1 MLEFNSVRRSTL
13 AKIAVTAFLVQ
24 GCAIFDSEN
33 GQVNK
38 EAASDSAYVIN
49 SSEGIVMTADEQC
62 LRTVSW
68 NSANNH
74 SKCGEVSASFTEP
87 QPQPVERPV
96 QQGSALVTFSG
107 RALFDFDSA
116 TLTGAGSE
124 QLDQLTSKLNSQD
137 EIKAIEIVGHADSV
151 GSDAYNQKLSE
162 NRADAVK
169 VHLQRSL
176 KTVTV
181 RSKGMGESAPIA
193 DNNTEAG
200 RRMNRRVDVN
210 IAAMVTK

>member
-1 MLEFNSVRRSTL
+1 MLEFNSVRRNTL
-13 AKIAVTAFLVQ
+13 AKIAVAVSLLQ
-24 GCAIFDSEN
+24 GCATIDSDN
-33 GQVNK
+33 GQINK
-38 EAASDSAYVIN
+38 AAASDSGYVTN
-49 SSEGIVMTADEQC
+49 SAEGIVMTSDEHC

-68 NSANNH
+68 SSENSL

-87 QPQPVERPV
+87 QPVQQPVES
-96 QQGSALVTFSG
+96 GSALVTFSG

-116 TLTGAGSE
+116 TLTGAGRE
-124 QLDQLTSKLNSQD
+124 QLDQLTAKLNAQD
-137 EIKAIEIVGHADSV
+137 EIKAIEIVGHADSI

-176 KTVTV
+176 KTVAV

-193 DNNTEAG
+193 ENNTDAG
-200 RRMNRRVDVN
+200 RRVNRRVDVN
-210 IAAMVTK
+210 IAAMVEQ